1 MASTTSPG
9 TRTAGRTD
17 LGRPFRRL
25 WASAAASN
33 AGDGIT
39 RTLLPLLVVAHHPD
53 PAAVAG
59 LTAVNMLP
67 WLLFALPAGV
77 LVDRTDRRRIVLA
90 SNVVRAAALAAAA
103 LLLARDRPLG
113 LLYALAFVL
122 GIAETLADTAAP
134 AMLPRLVEERHLER
148 ANGRLS
154 AAQIVLNETAGPPVA
169 GLLAGLTAAAA
180 LAAGGALYALAA
192 LLLLG
197 LAPLARPDRGPAPDR
212 APGSATPCAGPPSTQ
227 APSTGPAP
235 EEPAVGGPEGP
246 AAGGPASEGPAAG
259 GPAAGGRATQRPTA
273 EERPAE
279 RPAGEGPVT
288 EGSVGEQPV
297 TDRPAGDGPVTEGP
311 AARAADPGARRG
323 VLADIREGVVFVL
336 SHRTLRLTLAAS
348 ALYGLVFSATFS
360 MLVLLSDRTLGLSGT
375 GYGLLLTAG
384 SLGAVGG
391 SWLAP
396 RAADRLPTVRLAR
409 WSLVASGAAYVL
421 LGAAPNPALAAVAL
435 AANGVFM
442 MGWNIPVMSLR
453 QRLTPE
459 HLQGRVMSVSR
470 LCAWGT
476 MPIGALLGGL
486 LAEILSVPAVFAVCG
501 AVLAAGALLLLAP
514 LRETPSG
521 PGDAPPRPPSEPH
534 TDLPDKG

>member
-1 MASTTSPG
+1 MASDASPG
-9 TRTAGRTD
+9 TRAAGRAD
-17 LGRPFRRL
+17 LGRPFRWL

-53 PAAVAG
+53 PTAVAG

-77 LVDRTDRRRIVLA
+77 LVDRADRRRIVLG
-90 SNVVRAAALAAAA
+90 SNAVRAVALAGAAFV
-103 LLLARDRPLG
+103 LAQDRPLG

-134 AMLPRLVEERHLER
+134 AMLPRLVDERHLER

-169 GLLAGLTAAAA
+169 GLLVGLTAAAA

-197 LAPLARPDRGPAPDR
+197 LAPLAR
-212 APGSATPCAGPPSTQ
+212 
-227 APSTGPAP
+227 TGPAP
-235 EEPAVGGPEGP
+235 EPGG
-246 AAGGPASEGPAAG
+246 ARSAGVHG
-259 GPAAGGRATQRPTA
+259 GGR
-273 EERPAE
+273 
-279 RPAGEGPVT
+279 
-288 EGSVGEQPV
+288 GSV
-297 TDRPAGDGPVTEGP
+297 
-311 AARAADPGARRG
+311 
-323 VLADIREGVVFVL
+323 LKDIREGVGFVL
-336 SHRTLRLTLAAS
+336 RNRTLRLTLAAS
-348 ALYGLVFSATFS
+348 TLYGSVFSATFS

-375 GYGLLLTAG
+375 GYGLLLAAG

-391 SWLAP
+391 SWLVP
-396 RAADRLPTVRLAR
+396 RVADRLPTVRLAF
-409 WSLVASGAAYVL
+409 WSLVASGGAYVL
-421 LGAAPNPALAAVAL
+421 LGAAPGPVLAGLAL

-453 QRLTPE
+453 QRVTPE
-459 HLQGRVMSVSR
+459 NLQGRVMSVSR

-476 MPIGALLGGL
+476 MPLGALLGGL
-486 LAEILSVPAVFAVCG
+486 LAEVLSVPAVFVVCG
-501 AVLAAGALLLLAP
+501 TVLAAGALLLLAL
-514 LRETPSG
+514 LRDSPAA
-521 PGDAPPRPPSEPH
+521 PGDAHPRPDPH
-534 TDLPDKG
+534 TDLFDKG

>member
-1 MASTTSPG
+1 MASTASAG
-9 TRTAGRTD
+9 TRGAGRTD
-17 LGRPFRRL
+17 LGRPFRWL
-25 WASAAASN
+25 LASAAASN

-77 LVDRTDRRRIVLA
+77 LVDRADRRRIVLG
-90 SNVVRAAALAAAA
+90 SNAVRAAALAGAA
-103 LLLARDRPLG
+103 LVLAQDRPLG

-134 AMLPRLVEERHLER
+134 AMLPRLVDERHLER

-197 LAPLARPDRGPAPDR
+197 LAPLARTEPAPKPDGAR
-212 APGSATPCAGPPSTQ
+212 SAQ
-227 APSTGPAP
+227 ARG
-235 EEPAVGGPEGP
+235 
-246 AAGGPASEGPAAG
+246 
-259 GPAAGGRATQRPTA
+259 GGR
-273 EERPAE
+273 
-279 RPAGEGPVT
+279 G
-288 EGSVGEQPV
+288 
-297 TDRPAGDGPVTEGP
+297 
-311 AARAADPGARRG
+311 G
-323 VLADIREGVVFVL
+323 VLRDIREGVGFVL
-336 SHRTLRLTLAAS
+336 RHPTLRLTLAAS
-348 ALYGLVFSATFS
+348 TLYGLVFSATFS

-375 GYGLLLTAG
+375 GYGLLLAAG
-384 SLGAVGG
+384 SLGAVVG

-396 RAADRLPTVRLAR
+396 RAADRLPTVRLAF
-409 WSLVASGAAYVL
+409 WSLTASGAAYVL
-421 LGAAPNPALAAVAL
+421 LGTARDPVLAGLAL

-459 HLQGRVMSVSR
+459 NLQGRVMSVSR

-476 MPIGALLGGL
+476 MPLGALLGGL
-486 LAEILSVPAVFAVCG
+486 LAEILSVPAVFVVCG
-501 AVLAAGALLLLAP
+501 TVLAAGALLLLTL
-514 LRETPSG
+514 LRGSQATAGE
-521 PGDAPPRPPSEPH
+521 PPRPDPH
-534 TDLPDKG
+534 TDLFDKG

>member
-1 MASTTSPG
+1 LDSTAAPKARAT
-9 TRTAGRTD
+9 GRAD

-25 WASAAASN
+25 WASTAASN

-53 PAAVAG
+53 PVAVAG

-77 LVDRTDRRRIVLA
+77 LVDRMDRRRIVLG
-90 SNVVRAAALAAAA
+90 SNVVRAAALAGAA
-103 LLLARDRPLG
+103 LVLAQDRPLV

-154 AAQIVLNETAGPPVA
+154 AAQIVLGETAGPPLA
-169 GLLAGLTAAAA
+169 GLLAGLAAAAA
-180 LAAGGALYALAA
+180 LATGGALYALAA

-197 LAPLARPDRGPAPDR
+197 LVPPAGTGR
-212 APGSATPCAGPPSTQ
+212 AGPQPD
-227 APSTGPAP
+227 GP
-235 EEPAVGGPEGP
+235 
-246 AAGGPASEGPAAG
+246 
-259 GPAAGGRATQRPTA
+259 
-273 EERPAE
+273 RPAE
-279 RPAGEGPVT
+279 
-288 EGSVGEQPV
+288 
-297 TDRPAGDGPVTEGP
+297 
-311 AARAADPGARRG
+311 ARGGGRGG
-323 VLADIREGVVFVL
+323 VLNDIRQGIRFVL
-336 SHRTLRLTLAAS
+336 RHRALRLTLAAS

-375 GYGLLLTAG
+375 GYGLLLAAG
-384 SLGAVGG
+384 SLGAVAG
-391 SWLAP
+391 SWLVP
-396 RAADRLPTVRLAR
+396 RAADRLPAVRLAR
-409 WSLVASGAAYVL
+409 WSLAASGVAYVL
-421 LGAAPNPALAAVAL
+421 LGAAPNAVLAGLAL

-459 HLQGRVMSVSR
+459 HLQGRVISVSR

-476 MPIGALLGGL
+476 MPVGALLGGL
-486 LAEILSVPAVFAVCG
+486 LAQVLSVPAVFVVCG
-501 AVLAAGALLLLAP
+501 AVLAAGALLLLTP
-514 LRETPSG
+514 LRDSPDRPGQSHPYPGPHDRPS
-521 PGDAPPRPPSEPH
+521 
-534 TDLPDKG
+534 DKE

>member
-1 MASTTSPG
+1 M
-9 TRTAGRTD
+9 AGRTG
-17 LGRPFRRL
+17 LGRPFRWL
-25 WASAAASN
+25 LASAAASN

-77 LVDRTDRRRIVLA
+77 LVDRADRRRIVLG
-90 SNVVRAAALAAAA
+90 SNAVRAAALAGAAFV
-103 LLLARDRPLG
+103 LAQDRPLG

-134 AMLPRLVEERHLER
+134 AMLPRLVDERHLER

-154 AAQIVLNETAGPPVA
+154 ATQIVLNETAGPPVA
-169 GLLAGLTAAAA
+169 GLLAGLAAAAA
-180 LAAGGALYALAA
+180 LATGGALYALAA

-197 LAPLARPDRGPAPDR
+197 LAPLARN
-212 APGSATPCAGPPSTQ
+212 
-227 APSTGPAP
+227 GPAP
-235 EEPAVGGPEGP
+235 EPGG
-246 AAGGPASEGPAAG
+246 ARSAGVRG
-259 GPAAGGRATQRPTA
+259 GGR
-273 EERPAE
+273 
-279 RPAGEGPVT
+279 
-288 EGSVGEQPV
+288 GSV
-297 TDRPAGDGPVTEGP
+297 
-311 AARAADPGARRG
+311 
-323 VLADIREGVVFVL
+323 LKDIREGVGFVL
-336 SHRTLRLTLAAS
+336 RHRTLRLTLAAS
-348 ALYGLVFSATFS
+348 TLYGLVFSATFS

-375 GYGLLLTAG
+375 GYGLLLAAG

-396 RAADRLPTVRLAR
+396 RAADRLPTVRLAF

-421 LGAAPNPALAAVAL
+421 LGTAPGPVLAGLAL

-459 HLQGRVMSVSR
+459 NLQGRVMSVSR

-476 MPIGALLGGL
+476 MPLGALLGGL
-486 LAEILSVPAVFAVCG
+486 LAEVLSVPAVFVVCG
-501 AVLAAGALLLLAP
+501 TVLAAGALLLLAL
-514 LRETPSG
+514 LRDSPAA
-521 PGDAPPRPPSEPH
+521 PGDTHPRLDPH
-534 TDLPDKG
+534 TDLFDKG

>member
-1 MASTTSPG
+1 M
-9 TRTAGRTD
+9 AGRAG
-17 LGRPFRRL
+17 LGRPFRWL

-77 LVDRTDRRRIVLA
+77 LVDRADRRRIVLG
-90 SNVVRAAALAAAA
+90 SNAVRAAALAGAAFV
-103 LLLARDRPLG
+103 LAQDRPLG

-134 AMLPRLVEERHLER
+134 AMLPRLVDERHLER

-169 GLLAGLTAAAA
+169 GLLVGLTAAAA

-197 LAPLARPDRGPAPDR
+197 LAPPAR
-212 APGSATPCAGPPSTQ
+212 
-227 APSTGPAP
+227 TGPAP
-235 EEPAVGGPEGP
+235 EPGG
-246 AAGGPASEGPAAG
+246 ARSAGARG
-259 GPAAGGRATQRPTA
+259 GGR
-273 EERPAE
+273 
-279 RPAGEGPVT
+279 G
-288 EGSVGEQPV
+288 
-297 TDRPAGDGPVTEGP
+297 
-311 AARAADPGARRG
+311 G
-323 VLADIREGVVFVL
+323 VLRDIREGVGFVL
-336 SHRTLRLTLAAS
+336 RHRTLRLTLAAS
-348 ALYGLVFSATFS
+348 TLYGSVFSATFS

-375 GYGLLLTAG
+375 GYGLLLAAG

-396 RAADRLPTVRLAR
+396 RAADRLPTVRLAF

-421 LGAAPNPALAAVAL
+421 LGTARDPLLAGLAL

-459 HLQGRVMSVSR
+459 NLQGRVMSVSR

-476 MPIGALLGGL
+476 MPLGALLGGL
-486 LAEILSVPAVFAVCG
+486 LAEVLSVPAVFVVCG
-501 AVLAAGALLLLAP
+501 TVLAAGALLLLAL
-514 LRETPSG
+514 LRDSPAA
-521 PGDAPPRPPSEPH
+521 PGDAHPRPDPH
-534 TDLPDKG
+534 TDLFDKG

>member
-1 MASTTSPG
+1 MASTAPPRTRVPG
-9 TRTAGRTD
+9 RGD

-25 WASAAASN
+25 WASTAASN

-77 LVDRTDRRRIVLA
+77 LVDRVDRRTVVLA
-90 SNVVRAAALAAAA
+90 SNAVRALALAAAA
-103 LLLARDRPLG
+103 LVLARDRPLG
-113 LLYALAFVL
+113 LLYALAFLL

-134 AMLPRLVEERHLER
+134 AMLPRLVEPRHLER

-169 GLLAGLTAAAA
+169 GLLAGLTAVAA
-180 LAAGGALYALAA
+180 LATGGALYALAA

-197 LAPLARPDRGPAPDR
+197 LTPPTRRGRPAKPGGGVAPDGVETPGGTAQSGRSPAPDR
-212 APGSATPCAGPPSTQ
+212 AT
-227 APSTGPAP
+227 
-235 EEPAVGGPEGP
+235 
-246 AAGGPASEGPAAG
+246 AAGGPPATEEARS
-259 GPAAGGRATQRPTA
+259 ARAP
-273 EERPAE
+273 
-279 RPAGEGPVT
+279 
-288 EGSVGEQPV
+288 
-297 TDRPAGDGPVTEGP
+297 GDGRV
-311 AARAADPGARRG
+311 G
-323 VLADIREGVVFVL
+323 VLDDIREGVGFVL
-336 SHRTLRLTLAAS
+336 RHRTLRLTLAAS

-375 GYGLLLTAG
+375 GYGLLLAAG
-384 SLGAVGG
+384 SVGAVAG

-396 RAADRLPTVRLAR
+396 RAADRVPTLRLAR
-409 WSLVASGAAYVL
+409 WSLVASGLAYAL
-421 LGAAPNPALAAVAL
+421 LGTASTPLLAALAL
-435 AANGVFM
+435 TANGVVM

-476 MPIGALLGGL
+476 MPLGALLGGL
-486 LAEILSVPAVFAVCG
+486 LAEVLSVPAVFVVCG
-501 AVLAAGALLLLAP
+501 TALATGALLLLAP
-514 LRETPSG
+514 LRDTPAG
-521 PGDAPPRPPSEPH
+521 PGDPPPHPEPHNGRSGNGRSDNGRSDNGRSGNGPTGNDLSDSRPPGKE
-534 TDLPDKG
+534 

>member
-9 TRTAGRTD
+9 TRTAGRAD
-17 LGRPFRRL
+17 LGRPFRWL

-77 LVDRTDRRRIVLA
+77 LVDRTDRRRVVLA

-197 LAPLARPDRGPAPDR
+197 LAPLVRPGRGPAPDR
-212 APGSATPCAGPPSTQ
+212 AGGTATPSAGPPSAQ
-227 APSTGPAP
+227 PPSTGPAP
-235 EEPAVGGPEGP
+235 EGP
-246 AAGGPASEGPAAG
+246 AAGEPAAE
-259 GPAAGGRATQRPTA
+259 GRATRRPNA
-273 EERPAE
+273 EGRPAE
-279 RPAGEGPVT
+279 E
-288 EGSVGEQPV
+288 
-297 TDRPAGDGPVTEGP
+297 PAGDGPVTEGQTGQGPATAGP
-311 AARAADPGARRG
+311 AAHATAPGARRG
-323 VLADIREGVVFVL
+323 VLADIREGVAFVL
-336 SHRTLRLTLAAS
+336 RHRTLRLTLAAS

-384 SLGAVGG
+384 SLGAVAG

-409 WSLVASGAAYVL
+409 WSLVASGAAYAL

-486 LAEILSVPAVFAVCG
+486 LAEILSVPAVFVVCG

-514 LRETPSG
+514 LRETPAG
-521 PGDAPPRPPSEPH
+521 PGNAPPRPPSEPH